1 MSLKTKKGDFN
12 DKGSFSKGIEISGA
26 HLHDNERVPEI
37 KTSPRSLQREILGK
51 WAYTKLWRTFH
62 TRSGCQKIL
71 NSIVQCGG

>member
-37 KTSPRSLQREILGK
+37 KTSPEAYREK
-51 WAYTKLWRTFH
+51 F
-62 TRSGCQKIL
+62 
-71 NSIVQCGG
+71 